1 MIEKIKSYF
10 DSNKMDTINKHCS
23 RIVAILFIIAS
34 LITGDINTFGIGVI
48 LAYLSDIYEILSEFE
63 PVNNI
68 GTLERKCD

>member
-1 MIEKIKSYF
+1 MIERIKSYF
-10 DSNKMDTINKHCS
+10 DSNKMDNINKHCT

-48 LAYLSDIYEILSEFE
+48 LAYLSDIYEILSEFG

>member
-1 MIEKIKSYF
+1 MIEKIKNYF
-10 DSNKMDTINKHCS
+10 DSNKMDNINKHCT

-63 PVNNI
+63 PVDDI
-68 GTLERKCD
+68 GTMEKKYD

>member
-10 DSNKMDTINKHCS
+10 NNNKMDNINKHCTK
-23 RIVAILFIIAS
+23 IIAILFIIAS

-63 PVNNI
+63 PVDDI
-68 GTLERKCD
+68 GTMEKKCD

>member
-1 MIEKIKSYF
+1 MIERIKSYF
-10 DSNKMDTINKHCS
+10 DSNKMDNINKHCT

-63 PVNNI
+63 PVDDI
-68 GTLERKCD
+68 GTMEKKCD